1 MLCIPALL
9 IKGPTLPSGPALP
22 LGGTRAAF
30 GVLGAL
36 NWGATLEPEPEKG
49 HPELVWGTQSHQPL
63 HTPKDR
69 DDFLGP
75 QGSRELNAGV
85 RGTPF
90 LQVPR
95 VSLTSISLQVRTADM
110 GGYSTSM
117 DFTQAVIDALEVH

>member
-1 MLCIPALL
+1 MPV
-9 IKGPTLPSGPALP
+9 S
-22 LGGTRAAF
+22 
-30 GVLGAL
+30 
-36 NWGATLEPEPEKG
+36 
-49 HPELVWGTQSHQPL
+49 
-63 HTPKDR
+63 
-69 DDFLGP
+69 
-75 QGSRELNAGV
+75 GV